1 MRQACN
7 LSTREVEAGGL
18 VVQGL
23 PLLHEE
29 FVASPQSRLH
39 EPCPNPKWIE
49 WWRMEEGKES
59 LEKEKTEK
67 NPQGVSFKHWYW

>member
-7 LSTREVEAGGL
+7 LSTQEVEAGGL

-39 EPCPNPKWIE
+39 ETLSQSQMD
-49 WWRMEEGKES
+49 RMVKDG
-59 LEKEKTEK
+59 
-67 NPQGVSFKHWYW
+67 GR